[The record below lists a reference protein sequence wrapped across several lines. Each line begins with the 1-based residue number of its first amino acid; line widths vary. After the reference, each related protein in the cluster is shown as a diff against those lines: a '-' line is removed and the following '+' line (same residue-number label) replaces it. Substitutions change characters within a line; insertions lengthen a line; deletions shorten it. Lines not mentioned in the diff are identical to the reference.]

1 MVDFFLGLTIIVIA
15 CVILGIVIRILKQPL
30 VIAYIFAGI
39 LLGPQIFKFVTN
51 PADFSVFSEIG
62 VAFLL
67 FIVGLNMNLKSLKD
81 VGKIS
86 LIIGI
91 GQVLFTSLIGFFIGR
106 LVGLSNTE
114 SLYVSVALTFSSTI
128 IIVKLLTDKND
139 LETLYGKIAIGI
151 LLVQD
156 FIAITALVFITG
168 ITGEQN
174 TSISVFLIKTF
185 LKAAIL
191 LLSIIFLYFTLVP
204 KLFHKVAKSNE
215 LLFMCGIAWCFG
227 LAIFS
232 RVLGFSIEIGS
243 FLAGVTLA
251 SLPYSSEITSK
262 IRPLRDFFIA
272 IFFVNLGLNVVSL
285 NIKSV
290 LVPAVVFSLFV
301 LIWNPL
307 IVLVLMSFFGY
318 KKRIGFLVGLT
329 LAQISE
335 FSLILIALG
344 QKVGHLNNEIV
355 SLVTLVGITTIT
367 LSTYMIMHG
376 DRLYN
381 IFGKYLIVF
390 ESRKIKDIDDTHTKH
405 KRYEIIICGAHRM
418 GHGIVRSLNELKN
431 KNFIVVD
438 FNPDV
443 IKRLEIEK
451 INHFYGDISDR
462 EIIDKLVAYKPKI
475 VVSTI
480 PVYEDNLLLI
490 NRFKEFNKETLLFVT
505 AKNFNDAIDLYRKGA
520 DIVLFPEI
528 LAGQKII
535 DYLKHLDIDDMKRWG
550 QIYRKKLMEYHL

>member
-1 MVDFFLGLTIIVIA
+1 
-15 CVILGIVIRILKQPL
+15 
-30 VIAYIFAGI
+30 
-39 LLGPQIFKFVTN
+39 
-51 PADFSVFSEIG
+51 
-62 VAFLL
+62 
-67 FIVGLNMNLKSLKD
+67 
-81 VGKIS
+81 
-86 LIIGI
+86 
-91 GQVLFTSLIGFFIGR
+91 
-106 LVGLSNTE
+106 
-114 SLYVSVALTFSSTI
+114 
-128 IIVKLLTDKND
+128 
-139 LETLYGKIAIGI
+139 
-151 LLVQD
+151 
-156 FIAITALVFITG
+156 
-168 ITGEQN
+168 
-174 TSISVFLIKTF
+174 
-185 LKAAIL
+185 
-191 LLSIIFLYFTLVP
+191 
-204 KLFHKVAKSNE
+204 
-215 LLFMCGIAWCFG
+215 
-227 LAIFS
+227 
-232 RVLGFSIEIGS
+232 
-243 FLAGVTLA
+243 LAGVTLA

-301 LIWNPL
+301 LIGNPL